1 MVNEKADLR
10 NISISDI
17 RENPVALR
25 GVDKETDKYKSLRDS
40 IASKGVLSAIVVR
53 EKNDPD
59 GKAFYEIVDGLHRY
73 SGAKD
78 AGLTTLPV
86 NVISQSDAEVLE
98 TQIIQNLCRVDT
110 KPVEFTK
117 QLQRMMVMNPTLTL
131 GEVAARVNQSTS
143 WVSGRLNLLKL
154 DAKIQESVDNGDI
167 NVSNAQALS
176 KLPKEEQFNFLE
188 QAMTQQPSEFLPVV
202 QERVKQLRDAARQGK
217 AAEEVAFVAVSH
229 LRGKK
234 DLEAEMAS
242 PSVGPA
248 MCSAQNLTTAAQG
261 FAAAIKYVLSRDP
274 DSEVAQ
280 KAKFDARNAE
290 REAAKQKREQE
301 RAEKKATEA
310 RAAADAIKLAAGAT
324 A

>member
-1 MVNEKADLR
+1 MVSEKADLR

-25 GVDKETDKYKSLRDS
+25 GVDKEEDKYKSLRDS
-40 IASKGVLSAIVVR
+40 IASKGVLSPITVR
-53 EKNDPD
+53 EKQDPD
-59 GKAFYEIVDGLHRY
+59 GKPFYEIVDGLHRY

-78 AGLTTLPV
+78 SGLTTLPV

-131 GEVAARVNQSTS
+131 PEVAERVNQSTS

-154 DAKIQESVDNGDI
+154 DAKIQESVDAGDM

-188 QAMTQQPSEFLPVV
+188 QAMTLQPGEFLPIV
-202 QERVKQLRDAARQGK
+202 QERVKQLRDAAKQGK
-217 AAEEVAFVAVSH
+217 AADEVAFVAVSH
-229 LRGKK
+229 LRKK
-234 DLEAEMAS
+234 LELEAEMETGK
-242 PSVGPA
+242 VGPA
-248 MCSAQNLTTAAQG
+248 MCASQNLTTAAQG
-261 FAAAIKYVLSRDP
+261 FAAAIKYVLNRDP
-274 DSEVAQ
+274 DAEAVQ
-280 KAKFDARNAE
+280 KAAYDARNAE
-290 REAAKQKREQE
+290 RAAAKQKRDAE

-310 RAAADAIKLAAGAT
+310 RVAADKVKAAAGVA
-324 A
+324 